1 MEHRP
6 STSGASFREEILS
19 RLEARNSAIRP
30 WASIFKNY
38 SLMSDDL
45 TRLRRRFGHRER
57 VDGVDFSG
65 VETSA
70 LELKQLREE
79 LAEVYKQKSR
89 NDQSLIEANRR
100 LDEHDAILNAVTKD
114 YYLGWSSISLV
125 TQKNVYY
132 IEILLLSDSDC
143 RVRNLWA
150 EDQRQHGR
158 DSLALENKKL
168 YARISE
174 LECSLKKSTDD
185 RQSLFDEW
193 IALSALLETKTN
205 ELMQLQQ
212 ERLVLINKIRDLNEQ
227 HANLF
232 NTEVDQQQERRQRK
246 IREEIAKACEDT
258 SKDEKVAAALQLS
271 HLTTSDIALGDA
283 VPHEVLFKAE
293 VNDGEVYDVLWL
305 SIDMYASGGSDK
317 RVRLWKV
324 DQRMRPSKM
333 STLVGCNNAVTRLD
347 FDPESRL
354 LLGASNDHGVRLWNV
369 DNQRLMCSFM
379 GHADKVS
386 SARFLSSLQV
396 VSGSNDRLI
405 KLWDV
410 RSQRCLR
417 SVFPG
422 STILDLVGI
431 DRASASFISGHFDRK
446 LRFWD
451 SRSQEPIH
459 VIEMAGKVTSLDVS
473 SDGMY
478 VLCSTR
484 DDTLSLMDVRKYQT
498 VHIYSAEQY
507 RTSSDL
513 SRCVLSPGMEYCAAG
528 ASDGSVFVWN
538 IQSTKLEKVLHKGG
552 HEHSV
557 LSVSW
562 NPSGVGLLS
571 CDRQKMVCLWK

>member
-1 MEHRP
+1 
-6 STSGASFREEILS
+6 
-19 RLEARNSAIRP
+19 
-30 WASIFKNY
+30 
-38 SLMSDDL
+38 MSDDL

-100 LDEHDAILNAVTKD
+100 LDEHDAILNAVTK
-114 YYLGWSSISLV
+114 
-125 TQKNVYY
+125 
-132 IEILLLSDSDC
+132 E
-143 RVRNLWA
+143 
-150 EDQRQHGR
+150 R

-513 SRCVLSPGMEYCAAG
+513 SRCVLSPGVEYCAAG
-528 ASDGSVFVWN
+528 FVKSYYKWCY
-538 IQSTKLEKVLHKGG
+538 SRVK
-552 HEHSV
+552 
-557 LSVSW
+557 
-562 NPSGVGLLS
+562 NP
-571 CDRQKMVCLWK
+571 